1 MEAPNNKG
9 YDAPV
14 RQLLLPSETF
24 RIRYGQ
30 PNQAVGQRIIME
42 TQTTQAIAETI
53 DLSPQN
59 HGKVLYC

>member
-1 MEAPNNKG
+1 MEPPNNRR
-9 YDAPV
+9 YEVPV
-14 RQLLLPSETF
+14 KQLLLASETF
-24 RIRYGQ
+24 RVRNGQ

-59 HGKVLYC
+59 HGKVRCC

>member
-1 MEAPNNKG
+1 MEPPNNKE
-9 YDAPV
+9 YVASV

-24 RIRYGQ
+24 RVRHGQ

-59 HGKVLYC
+59 HGIVLYC

>member
-1 MEAPNNKG
+1 MEPPNNRG
-9 YDAPV
+9 YEDSV

-24 RIRYGQ
+24 RVRNVQ

-42 TQTTQAIAETI
+42 TQTTQAIAETT